1 MTARHTP
8 TWTAWRT
15 LASALVLMG
24 SSAPA
29 WSLVDE
35 DPTRLSLEELM
46 TMEVSSAARKPQ
58 ALADTATAL
67 YVITRE
73 DIRRS
78 GATSLPEV
86 LRLAP
91 GLQVSR
97 IDGSRYAVTI
107 RGFASRYAGKL
118 LVLLDG
124 RTLFSPLFNGTF
136 WEAQDTLL
144 EDIERIEVIRGPG
157 GTMWGANAFNG
168 VINILTRSAQ
178 DTQGTLV
185 GVQAG
190 PEESGLSVRHG
201 GRLEDGGY
209 FRVYGKTLRQDALT
223 TDGGQ
228 TAHDALRRDRAGFR
242 VDLRPVAGDRLTLQG
257 DVQSVR
263 ADVTELDT
271 QPGIPGLNMSP
282 GTHATR
288 GANLLVQWTR
298 EVDPDHHLQW
308 LAYADRYEGRSRTL
322 ALSVDT
328 LSLEFQQRLRL
339 NAAHELTWGGGWR
352 HVRDNTQGGFT
363 LAMDPARASSH
374 VYSAFVQ
381 DEMRLAPDWRLIV
394 GSKFERNDATGLEVQ
409 PSVRLHWQ
417 ASTSDSFWAAVSRA
431 VETPSRT
438 TLNSRIQYLV
448 LPPAPPYVP
457 VTTVIGLQGNP
468 QMASQELLAREVGY
482 RGLFGRD
489 VSLDLT
495 AFHHQYEHL
504 AAAGAPNLIWGVP
517 YSTAMSPFTND
528 LRGEAYGVE
537 LSAKWQ
543 VTPAW
548 RLSGSVSS
556 LRMKLSPYAG
566 GALESVFGSEGSSP
580 SCMGQL
586 HSQWELSPSLEL
598 DAHLYRQGR
607 LADLDVP
614 AHTRLDLRLG
624 WRVRPGVELSLSGR
638 NLLQGR
644 HREFRSEDVQAS
656 DIPRSWLVQG
666 QWKF

>member
-1 MTARHTP
+1 MTTRRS
-8 TWTAWRT
+8 WTGSGWRT
-15 LASALVLMG
+15 LASALVLLG
-24 SSAPA
+24 SGPV
-29 WSLVDE
+29 WSQVD
-35 DPTRLSLEELM
+35 DDLTRLSLEELM
-46 TMEVSSAARKPQ
+46 TMEVNSAARKPQ

-67 YVITRE
+67 HVITRE

-136 WEAQDTLL
+136 WESQDPML

-168 VINILTRSAQ
+168 VINIITRPAR

-190 PEESGLSVRHG
+190 PDESGLSVRHG
-201 GRLEDGGY
+201 GRLEGGGH
-209 FRVYGKTLRQDALT
+209 FRVYGKTARQDALT

-228 TAHDALRRDRAGFR
+228 AAHDGLRRERAGFR
-242 VDLRPVAGDRLTLQG
+242 VDLQPQAGDRLTLQG
-257 DVQSVR
+257 DVQSAR

-271 QPGIPGLNMSP
+271 QWTIPGVNFAP
-282 GTHATR
+282 DTHVEQ
-288 GANLLVQWTR
+288 GANLLLHWTR
-298 EVDPDHHLQW
+298 EVNPDHELHL
-308 LAYADRYEGRSRTL
+308 LAFVDHNEGRSKALT
-322 ALSVDT
+322 LSVDT

-339 NAAHELTWGGGWR
+339 NTLHELTWGGGWR
-352 HVRDNTQGGFT
+352 YVRDNTRGGFT
-363 LAMDPARASSH
+363 LSMEPPTVSSH

-381 DEMRLAPDWRLIV
+381 DEIRLSPDWRLIA
-394 GSKFERNDATGLEVQ
+394 GSKFEHNDATGLEVQ

-417 ASTSDSFWAAVSRA
+417 ASPSDSFWAAVSRA
-431 VETPSRT
+431 VETPSRA
-438 TLNSRIQYLV
+438 TLNSRIHYLV
-448 LPPAPPYVP
+448 LPPAPPFVP
-457 VTTVIGLQGNP
+457 VTTVVGLQGNP
-468 QMASQELLAREVGY
+468 HMVSQELVAREAGY
-482 RGLFGRD
+482 RGMFGPHL
-489 VSLDLT
+489 SLDLT
-495 AFHHQYEHL
+495 VFHHRYDHL
-504 AAAGAPNLIWGVP
+504 ASVGSPVLVMGFP
-517 YSTAMSPFTND
+517 YSTAMAPFTND
-528 LRGEAYGVE
+528 LRGQAYGVE
-537 LSAKWQ
+537 LAAKWQ
-543 VTPAW
+543 VSPTW

-566 GALESVFGSEGSSP
+566 GSGDSVFGSEGSSP
-580 SCMGQL
+580 AYMGQL
-586 HSQWELSPSLEL
+586 HSQWDLSHNLEL

-607 LADLDVP
+607 LKDLDIP

-624 WRVRPGVELSLSGR
+624 WRVRSGVELSLTGR
-638 NLLQGR
+638 NLLQGH
-644 HREFRSEDVQAS
+644 HREFRAEDVQSS
-656 DIPRSWLVQG
+656 DIPRSWLLQG
-666 QWKF
+666 HWKF